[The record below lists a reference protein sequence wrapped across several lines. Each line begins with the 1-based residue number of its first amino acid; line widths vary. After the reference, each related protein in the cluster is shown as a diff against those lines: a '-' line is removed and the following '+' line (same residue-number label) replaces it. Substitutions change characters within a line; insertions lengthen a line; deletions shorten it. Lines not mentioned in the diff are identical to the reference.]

1 MEINLYFIIIFAAV
15 LVLFHLDLFAELLN
29 LKALKPELPE
39 EFADTFDAEKYEK
52 SQEYTKDGT
61 YFQLIS
67 STFSLVVFL
76 VFWILGGF
84 GWLDGIVR
92 GWSDQEVVRGLYFV
106 GLLYAGSMLLSL
118 PFDLYDTFVI
128 EEKYGFNKTTPKTFI
143 TDRIKAIMLAVVLGA
158 PILALVFWFFDK
170 FDNAWIYAWGAM
182 TVFSLVLAYVGPK
195 YIFPIFNKFEPLED
209 GELKTGINAMAEK
222 CEFPLTEVS
231 VIDGSR
237 RSTKANAF
245 FAGFGKNKKIAL
257 YDTLIEK
264 QSTSELVAV
273 LAHEIGHFKKKHILQ
288 GIALGI
294 LEIGVIFFLMGLFM
308 KNQSLSAA
316 FGVAQ
321 VSVYTSLVFFFM
333 LFKPIEKL
341 LSIGKSILSRKNEFE
356 ADAYASEVTGEPR
369 SMISALKKLS
379 ADSLSNLTPHPF
391 YVFMH
396 YSHPPMLERLSAL
409 EALADQRGL
418 EAQSIEQGI

>member
-1 MEINLYFIIIFAAV
+1 MEINLYFIIIIVAV
-15 LVLFHLDLFAELLN
+15 VALYHLDLFAELLN
-29 LKALKPELPE
+29 LKALRPELPG

-52 SQEYTKDGT
+52 SQEYTRDGT
-61 YFQLIS
+61 RFQVIS
-67 STFSLVVFL
+67 ATFSLTVFL
-76 VFWILGGF
+76 AFWVMGGF
-84 GWLDGIVR
+84 GWLDGMVR
-92 GWSDQEVVRGLYFV
+92 GWSDNEVVRGLYYV
-106 GLLYAGSMLLSL
+106 ALLYVGSTLISL
-118 PFDLYDTFVI
+118 PFDLYDTFVL
-128 EEKYGFNKTTPKTFI
+128 EEKYGFNKTTPATFVV
-143 TDRIKAIMLAVVLGA
+143 DRIKGIVLAAALGA
-158 PILALVFWFFDK
+158 PVLGLIFWFFDK
-170 FDNAWIYAWGAM
+170 FDNAWVYAWAVM

-195 YIFPIFNKFEPLED
+195 YIFPLFNKFEPLED
-209 GELKTGINAMAEK
+209 GELKTSINSMAER

-264 QSTSELVAV
+264 QSTPELVAV
-273 LAHEIGHFKKKHILQ
+273 LAHEIGHFKKKHIVQ

-294 LEIGVIFFLMGLFM
+294 VEIGVIFFLMGLFM
-308 KNQSLSAA
+308 KNVGLSAA
-316 FGVAQ
+316 FGVTE

-369 SMISALKKLS
+369 SLMSALKKLS

-409 EALADQRGL
+409 EKLAA
-418 EAQSIEQGI
+418 EA